1 MHTNILSKFK
11 FTIANLVLIF
21 PIIFLYS
28 CGGPTIHAMN
38 AYKDCSYRYEN
49 IVDVDQ
55 CASRTIASFTAQH
68 GSGSVYGRSDPDLQ
82 VYKGLVYKVKTNQ
95 LSNSAAK
102 NKYQQYLQAK
112 ENKRADDARKI
123 GEFSD
128 GLNCILFQT
137 NC

>member
-1 MHTNILSKFK
+1 MHTNILNKFK

-21 PIIFLYS
+21 PILFMYS
-28 CGGPTIHAMN
+28 CGGPSLHAMN
-38 AYKDCSYRYEN
+38 AYKDCSYKFEN

-55 CASRTIASFTAQH
+55 CANSMMQTFASQYGT
-68 GSGSVYGRSDPDLQ
+68 GSVYGRSDPDLQ
-82 VYKGLVYKVKTNQ
+82 VYQGLVYKVKTNQ

-102 NKYQQYLQAK
+102 NRYRQYLQAK

>member
-1 MHTNILSKFK
+1 MVYNFK
-11 FTIANLVLIF
+11 IFIFKIILIF

-28 CGGPTIHAMN
+28 CGGPSMHAMN
-38 AYKDCSYRYEN
+38 AYKDCGYKYEN

-55 CASRTIASFTAQH
+55 CANSMMQTFASQYGA
-68 GSGSVYGRSDPDLQ
+68 GSVYGRSDPDLQ

-95 LSNSAAK
+95 LSNRAAK
-102 NKYQQYLQAK
+102 DRYLQYLQAK

>member
-1 MHTNILSKFK
+1 M
-11 FTIANLVLIF
+11 
-21 PIIFLYS
+21 
-28 CGGPTIHAMN
+28 HAMN

-55 CASRTIASFTAQH
+55 CASRTMVSFAAQH

-82 VYKGLVYKVKTNQ
+82 FYQGLVYKVKTNQ

-102 NKYQQYLQAK
+102 NNYLRYLQAK

-123 GEFSD
+123 GEFAD

>member
-1 MHTNILSKFK
+1 MKKFLL
-11 FTIANLVLIF
+11 TIFLIIF

-28 CGGPTIHAMN
+28 CGGPSLHAMN
-38 AYKDCSYRYEN
+38 AYKDCSHKYEN
-49 IVDVDQ
+49 IVAVDQ
-55 CASRTIASFTAQH
+55 CANNMMRTFASNYGA
-68 GSGSVYGRSDPDLQ
+68 GSVYGRSDPDLQ

-102 NKYQQYLQAK
+102 NRYLQYLQAK

-128 GLNCILFQT
+128 GLNCIFFQT

>member
-1 MHTNILSKFK
+1 
-11 FTIANLVLIF
+11 
-21 PIIFLYS
+21 
-28 CGGPTIHAMN
+28 MN
-38 AYKDCSYRYEN
+38 AYKDCSYKYEN

-55 CASRTIASFTAQH
+55 CANQMMRTFASTYGA
-68 GSGSVYGRSDPDLQ
+68 GSVYGRSNPDLQ

-102 NKYQQYLQAK
+102 STYQQYLQAE

-128 GLNCILFQT
+128 GLNCIFFQT